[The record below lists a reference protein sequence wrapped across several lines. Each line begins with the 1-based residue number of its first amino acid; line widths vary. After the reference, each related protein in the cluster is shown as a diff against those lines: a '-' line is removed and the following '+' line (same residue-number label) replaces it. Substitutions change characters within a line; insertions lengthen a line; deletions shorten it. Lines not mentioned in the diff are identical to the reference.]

1 MANVVWNRTPKHDEP
16 TFRVPSLSSIVD
28 QVKIEKYPLRECICL
43 VRSRFGLPEKY
54 VEIIVCPALSETV
67 ARVIDRKALTEI
79 GIIATCV
86 FHHCLLS
93 LAAGITCLFAN
104 IAIYMGDGICF
115 FEGSRQ
121 SRP

>member
-1 MANVVWNRTPKHDEP
+1 MANVFWNRTPKHDEP
-16 TFRVPSLSSIVD
+16 TFRVLSISSIVI
-28 QVKIEKYPLRECICL
+28 KLKSRSIHLENAICL
-43 VRSRFGLPEKY
+43 VRSRFGLAEKY
-54 VEIIVCPALSETV
+54 VEIIVCPALSENV

-79 GIIATCV
+79 GIIVTCV

-115 FEGSRQ
+115 
-121 SRP
+121 